1 MTAAVRFGACVLAL
15 VAGLCQPGCSSPDD
29 ARVLQVLNQRGFGRP
44 TQDANRRYYIGI
56 GDGIVVQSEFYPEI
70 NGVSET
76 VRMDGTIT
84 LPDVGEVF
92 INGLTPDEATEV
104 VRQRYDH
111 VLTDTSNIVIRVSA
125 IASKRY
131 YVTGAPPLPARS
143 VNFNGDTTLM
153 DVVVG
158 ANIEDVIIDTDNILV
173 IRGDPENPLRISC
186 DYDDIVQGYT
196 RDNILI
202 RENDIIYLTP
212 NLLGYLKWG
221 VAAILSPL
229 EPIQKLFFGVN
240 NVVSISSSFGEPLG
254 NKNYGSSNNNFNS
267 YN

>member
-1 MTAAVRFGACVLAL
+1 MTAVGRLGACVLAF
-15 VAGLCQPGCSSPDD
+15 VAGLGLAGCTSTDD

-56 GDGIVVQSEFYPEI
+56 GDGVVLQSNFYPEL
-70 NGVSET
+70 NGVSEQI
-76 VRMDGTIT
+76 RMDGTVT

-111 VLTDTSNIVIRVSA
+111 ILADTSNLLLRVSA
-125 IASKRY
+125 ISSKKY

-158 ANIEDVIIDTDNILV
+158 ANIEETIVDTDNILV

-186 DYDDIVQGYT
+186 DYDDIVQGFT

-212 NLLGYLKWG
+212 NWLGYIKWG
-221 VAAILSPL
+221 VSALLAPL
-229 EPIQKLFFGVN
+229 QPVQQLFFGVN
-240 NVVSISSSFGEPLG
+240 NIVSLSDSFGEPAG
-254 NKNYGSSNNNFNS
+254 RRNFNNNNNNFN
-267 YN
+267 